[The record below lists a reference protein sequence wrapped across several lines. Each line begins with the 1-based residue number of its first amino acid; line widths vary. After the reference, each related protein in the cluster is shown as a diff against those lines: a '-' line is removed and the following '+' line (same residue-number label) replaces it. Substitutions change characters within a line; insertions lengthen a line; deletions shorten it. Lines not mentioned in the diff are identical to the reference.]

1 MESMSELKL
10 EFVGKKVK
18 DMYGTYIGK
27 VIGIITDIEGSIE
40 SVSVDCG
47 SGGIKNLPYEQLLV
61 QGDYVI
67 FIPRWRLDAQKLLR
81 EKSMALK
88 RIKALQGIVAEN
100 DNMKDDAEFAYLK
113 YEKRL
118 DKLGQNTKEI
128 TERLHQRLS
137 ELEIE
142 SKRIKSVLFDA
153 KLQYKSNEITE
164 EIYQQISLNTNE
176 LLDHI
181 SLEKT
186 EIKNIMNKLS
196 QQTLENTVTAATVVS
211 SSSTLSADEAHESS
225 ISIQQDQYNET
236 VLESNQIPSNSSQEL
251 ENDNNNNN
259 HEIEVEKENED
270 SIPVISASSSSSS
283 VDPDTDN
290 DNIIASA
297 STTTIGESAQI
308 EVNPAFTSSSSSST
322 TTAVSQ

>member
-1 MESMSELKL
+1 MSELKL

-27 VIGIITDIEGSIE
+27 VIGIVTDIDGSIE

-47 SGGIKNLPYEQLLV
+47 STGIKNLPYEQLLV

-118 DKLGQNTKEI
+118 DKLGQTTKEI

-270 SIPVISASSSSSS
+270 SIPVISASASS

-290 DNIIASA
+290 DNIIASTS
-297 STTTIGESAQI
+297 STTTIGESAQT
-308 EVNPAFTSSSSSST
+308 EVNPAFTSSSSTS

>member
-1 MESMSELKL
+1 MKIMSELKL

-27 VIGIITDIEGSIE
+27 VIGIITDIDGSIE

-47 SGGIKNLPYEQLLV
+47 STGIKNLPYEQLLV

-118 DKLGQNTKEI
+118 DKLGQTTKEI

-270 SIPVISASSSSSS
+270 SIPVISASASS

-290 DNIIASA
+290 DNIIASTS
-297 STTTIGESAQI
+297 STTTIGESAQT
-308 EVNPAFTSSSSSST
+308 EVNPAFTS
-322 TTAVSQ
+322 TAVSQ

>member
-1 MESMSELKL
+1 MSELKL

-27 VIGIITDIEGSIE
+27 VIGIVTDVDGSIE

-47 SGGIKNLPYEQLLV
+47 STGIKNLPYEQLLV

-88 RIKALQGIVAEN
+88 RIKALQEIVAEN
-100 DNMKDDAEFAYLK
+100 DNMKDDAEFAYIK

-118 DKLGQNTKEI
+118 DKLGQSTNEI
-128 TERLHQRLS
+128 TEKLHQRLS

-153 KLQYKSNEITE
+153 KLQYKSNEIAE
-164 EIYQQISLNTNE
+164 DIYQQISINTNE

-181 SLEKT
+181 SLERT
-186 EIKNIMNKLS
+186 EIKNIINKLA
-196 QQTLENTVTAATVVS
+196 QQTLENTVTTAPVVS
-211 SSSTLSADEAHESS
+211 SSSSSTLHADQDNESS
-225 ISIQQDQYNET
+225 ISIQQEQNNEAD
-236 VLESNQIPSNSSQEL
+236 VLESNQISYNSSQEL
-251 ENDNNNNN
+251 ENENNNNN
-259 HEIEVEKENED
+259 QEIEVKKEIEE
-270 SIPVISASSSSSS
+270 SIPVISASSSLK
-283 VDPDTDN
+283 PNDTDN
-290 DNIIASA
+290 IVATT
-297 STTTIGESAQI
+297 STTTAIDEDTHTEI
-308 EVNPAFTSSSSSST
+308 NPAFSSSST
-322 TTAVSQ
+322 NTAVSQ

>member
-1 MESMSELKL
+1 MSELKL

-27 VIGIITDIEGSIE
+27 VIGIITDIDGSIE

-47 SGGIKNLPYEQLLV
+47 STGIKNLPYEQLLV

-270 SIPVISASSSSSS
+270 SIPVISASASS

-297 STTTIGESAQI
+297 SSTTTIGESAQI
-308 EVNPAFTSSSSSST
+308 EVNPAFTSSSSSSSS
-322 TTAVSQ
+322 TAVSQ

>member
-1 MESMSELKL
+1 MSELKL

-27 VIGIITDIEGSIE
+27 VIGIVTDIDGFIE

-47 SGGIKNLPYEQLLV
+47 STGIKNLPYEQLLV

-118 DKLGQNTKEI
+118 DKLGQTTKEI

-164 EIYQQISLNTNE
+164 EIYQQINLNTNE

-211 SSSTLSADEAHESS
+211 SSSTLSVDEAHESS

-270 SIPVISASSSSSS
+270 SIPVISASASS

-290 DNIIASA
+290 DNIISAS
-297 STTTIGESAQI
+297 STTTIGESEQT
-308 EVNPAFTSSSSSST
+308 EVNPSIYIIINQL
-322 TTAVSQ
+322 VSQ